1 MRVVFVILL
10 AVLSASCAGRAA
22 LDGTARI
29 TLPQPPKRI
38 SVHEDGIHR
47 EAGVE
52 YIDPALR
59 ILPGNCAGIQEK
71 GGALLTPR
79 SWRAVKYAL
88 TEWPKWGDAVQSIV
102 GSHNGALGPPP
113 DTRPGWRLHWPW

>member
-1 MRVVFVILL
+1 MRLALVLLLVILT
-10 AVLSASCAGRAA
+10 ASCAGRVTPA
-22 LDGTARI
+22 GTARI

-38 SVHEDGIHR
+38 AVREDGMQR

-52 YIDPALR
+52 YIDPAIR
-59 ILPGNCAGIQEK
+59 IAPGKCAGIPET

-88 TEWPKWGDAVQSIV
+88 TEWPKWGTAVQSIV
-102 GSHNGALGPPP
+102 DSHNGAIEPPP
-113 DTRPGWRLHWPW
+113 DTRPGWWPHW